1 MNWLGLNWLAIL
13 CAGAAYWVLGYVWY
27 TLLFGK
33 IWAAEQIRHRGER
46 PSPSG
51 GQIGAKLLSTF
62 ILNLLMAAA
71 MAYLIKRTGFVD
83 VNHALKLAVVTGIG
97 FAGAAVTLMSIW
109 ESKPTKIWF
118 IDAGYYFVGAILLT
132 MILISWP

>member
-33 IWAAEQIRHRGER
+33 IWAGEQIRHRGER

-51 GQIGAKLLSTF
+51 GQMGAKLLSTF

-71 MAYLIKRTGFVD
+71 MAYLIKRTGFLD
-83 VNHALKLAVVTGIG
+83 VNHALKLAVSACIRLGRGGCTVVFI
-97 FAGAAVTLMSIW
+97 L
-109 ESKPTKIWF
+109 ES
-118 IDAGYYFVGAILLT
+118 
-132 MILISWP
+132 